1 MGRFAAQ
8 TRSNIPYEGEPRG
21 RTADRAADHP
31 LAWRRGNRLGGTAPA
46 ALDRNHPRHHL
57 ADRILRPRR
66 RRRALVPLVEPREGS
81 GCFSPPPPPPPPS
94 RGCWWGRAHAR
105 RSGGEGVWASVGGAK
120 KKGRTWRGQG
130 RRGGGGR

>member
-66 RRRALVPLVEPREGS
+66 RRRALVPLVKPRG
-81 GCFSPPPPPPPPS
+81 GKTRVSPPPPPPPPS
-94 RGCWWGRAHAR
+94 GWVLGGAAHPPPRPPAGWAR
-105 RSGGEGVWASVGGAK
+105 ERGGEGSGGA
-120 KKGRTWRGQG
+120 
-130 RRGGGGR
+130 GGAP